1 MQHALVG
8 VVALATACVGAFAG
22 CGSRPPVVR
31 AAPAPPGPDVSGTWD
46 WDVEER
52 NDEGDTRVEREVWH
66 LTQKGR
72 EIQGY
77 YDRVLTVLSGDGRP
91 FECYQDT
98 RYQKFTRFRIMGSI
112 EGAMVRLRETSYETR
127 PDPCD
132 GGRRSMTVYVGHL
145 EGGTITLRWPPAGQQ
160 VLRRRG
166 EGAAGPPPADT
177 TASLTRA
184 APLPAA
190 SVGGL
195 WLWEWR
201 TIDANG
207 DERAAREEWHLRQRE
222 GRVRGVMD
230 RTVRVVS
237 GSGAAFPCSGK
248 PEQTVVM
255 RYQVSGQVSGRRLEI
270 TEVAH
275 SQLAGAPCRLDA
287 APLASHEGEI
297 GVEEMV
303 LSSAR
308 AAGERH
314 VLRRI
319 RPEAGAPK

>member
-8 VVALATACVGAFAG
+8 VVALATACVGVVAG
-22 CGSRPPVVR
+22 CGSRPPVARATTPTVR
-31 AAPAPPGPDVSGTWD
+31 GPDVSGTWD

-66 LTQKGR
+66 LTQRGG

-91 FECYQDT
+91 FECYQNT
-98 RYQKFTRFRIMGSI
+98 RYQKFTRFRILGSI

-132 GGRRSMTVYVGHL
+132 GGRRSMTAYVGRM

-160 VLRRRG
+160 VLRRRN
-166 EGAAGPPPADT
+166 EGTAAASPEDT
-177 TASLTRA
+177 TASVTRA
-184 APLPAA
+184 ALPPTA

-201 TIDANG
+201 AIDANG
-207 DERAAREEWHLRQRE
+207 DERSAREEWHLKQRE
-222 GRVRGVMD
+222 GRVHGVVD
-230 RTVRVVS
+230 RTVRLVS
-237 GSGAAFPCSGK
+237 GSGAPFPCSGK
-248 PEQTVVM
+248 PEKTIVM
-255 RYQVSGQVSGRRLEI
+255 RYQVSGQVTGRRVEI
-270 TEVAH
+270 TELAH

-287 APLASHEGEI
+287 TPLASHEGEV

-314 VLRRI
+314 VLRRL
-319 RPEAGAPK
+319 RPETGGP

>member
-1 MQHALVG
+1 MHYAFVG
-8 VVALATACVGAFAG
+8 VLALATACVGVVAG
-22 CGSRPPVVR
+22 CGSRLSLGRV
-31 AAPAPPGPDVSGTWD
+31 APAGALPDVSGTWD

-66 LTQKGR
+66 LTQNGHD
-72 EIQGY
+72 IQGY

-91 FECYQDT
+91 FECYQDI
-98 RYQKFTRFRIMGSI
+98 RYQKFTRFRVMGSL
-112 EGAMVRLRETSYETR
+112 EGAMVRLHETSYETR

-132 GGRRSMTVYVGHL
+132 GGRRSMTAYVGHL

-160 VLRRRG
+160 VLRRRA
-166 EGAAGPPPADT
+166 EGTAWAPPTDT
-177 TASLTRA
+177 GASLTRA
-184 APLPAA
+184 SQPAA
-190 SVGGL
+190 TSVGGL

-201 TIDANG
+201 TIDVNG
-207 DERAAREEWHLRQRE
+207 DERAAREEWNLRQRE
-222 GRVRGVMD
+222 GQVRGSMD
-230 RTVRVVS
+230 RTVRMIS

-248 PEQTVVM
+248 AEKTVVM
-255 RYQVSGQVSGRRLEI
+255 RYQVSGQVSGRRIEV

-275 SQLAGAPCRLDA
+275 SQLAGAPCELDA
-287 APLASHEGEI
+287 APLTSHEGEI

-303 LSSAR
+303 LSSSR

-319 RPEAGAPK
+319 RPETGAP